1 MAARKTAKKDH
12 ADASTIGESALGE
25 VAALA
30 RLLVNADAEVER
42 IENLLKDANA
52 HARRIREEALPG
64 AMQELDL
71 KEVTLSDG
79 SKIKVAD
86 EVYCSITEAKKVAAF
101 EWLEDNDFGGLI
113 KTGVE
118 IAYGRDEREAAVT
131 FYNQLLEEGKD
142 VSISAGVHAQTL
154 KAWMKEQLA
163 AGRNVPMDLFGARS
177 VTVAKVTL
185 PKTIKRV

>member
-1 MAARKTAKKDH
+1 MAAKKTAKRDE
-12 ADASTIGESALGE
+12 ATASTIGDARLGE
-25 VAALA
+25 VSRLA
-30 RLLVNADAEVER
+30 KLLVDADAEVER
-42 IENLLKDANA
+42 IEELLKAAKA
-52 HARRIREEALPG
+52 HVTRIREEALPG
-64 AMQELDL
+64 AMQEIDL

-79 SKIKVAD
+79 SKIKVVD
-86 EVYCSITEAKKVAAF
+86 EVYCSITEAKKAAAF
-101 EWLEDNDFGGLI
+101 EWLEENDFGGLI

-118 IAYGRDEREAAVT
+118 VAYGRDQRDDALAFYTKLAA
-131 FYNQLLEEGKD
+131 EGKD

-163 AGRNVPMDLFGARS
+163 EGRNVPMELFSARS